1 MKRIISGV
9 IALTLLVS
17 LGLAGASCVPI
28 VQAKTGTIEVRVTD
42 APGNVTAIE
51 VTVSEVEVHKEVA
64 GEGEWT
70 PLTITGPNP
79 FDLIKIRDKEQ
90 LLVTGDVD
98 TARYTQIRMT
108 VDMVEVTYLEDG
120 VPTTVEATLPSGK
133 LKFVRPFDVVAG
145 GTTTLI
151 IDFDADKSVVFAG
164 ADKVIFKPVVKLS
177 IEHEVALALTVTTSA
192 ATDIATTS
200 ATLNGSLDD
209 LGSFTSVDVSFEY
222 GTTSGALDN
231 ETSPEEMSETG
242 TFSVALN
249 ELSLNSTYYFKAKA
263 EGDGT
268 ISYGDEL
275 SFATLPVAPTATTSA
290 ATDIATT
297 SATLNGSL
305 DDLGSFTSVDVSFE
319 YGTTSGAL
327 DNETSPEEMSET
339 GTFSVALNELSL
351 NSTYYFK
358 AKAEGDGTISYGD
371 ELSFTTPS

>member
-9 IALTLLVS
+9 IALTLLAS

-42 APGNVTAIE
+42 APPKYTVTQIIVE
-51 VTVSEVEVHKEVA
+51 ISEDEEEGGVQVHRA
-64 GEGEWT
+64 DDEGGGVWE
-70 PLTITGPNP
+70 TIDILEDQNP
-79 FDLIKIRDKEQ
+79 FVLYPDLLGLEQ
-90 LLVTGDVD
+90 VLAVGDVD
-98 TARYTQIRMT
+98 AGKYTQIRMT
-108 VDMVEVTYLEDG
+108 VEMVEVTYLENGDG
-120 VPTTVEATLPSGK
+120 EAKTVEATIPSGE

-151 IDFDADKSVVFAG
+151 IDFDADKSVVVTG
-164 ADKVIFKPVVKLS
+164 ADKVIFKPVVRLS

-231 ETSPEEMSETG
+231 ETNPEEMSETG

-249 ELSLNSTYYFKAKA
+249 ELSLNSTYYFRAKA

-268 ISYGDEL
+268 
-275 SFATLPVAPTATTSA
+275 V
-290 ATDIATT
+290 
-297 SATLNGSL
+297 
-305 DDLGSFTSVDVSFE
+305 
-319 YGTTSGAL
+319 
-327 DNETSPEEMSET
+327 
-339 GTFSVALNELSL
+339 
-351 NSTYYFK
+351 
-358 AKAEGDGTISYGD
+358 SYGD

>member
-1 MKRIISGV
+1 
-9 IALTLLVS
+9 
-17 LGLAGASCVPI
+17 
-28 VQAKTGTIEVRVTD
+28 
-42 APGNVTAIE
+42 
-51 VTVSEVEVHKEVA
+51 
-64 GEGEWT
+64 
-70 PLTITGPNP
+70 
-79 FDLIKIRDKEQ
+79 
-90 LLVTGDVD
+90 
-98 TARYTQIRMT
+98 
-108 VDMVEVTYLEDG
+108 
-120 VPTTVEATLPSGK
+120 
-133 LKFVRPFDVVAG
+133 
-145 GTTTLI
+145 
-151 IDFDADKSVVFAG
+151 
-164 ADKVIFKPVVKLS
+164 FKPVVKLS

-242 TFSVALN
+242 AFSAALTD
-249 ELSLNSTYYFKAKA
+249 LSLNSTYYFKAKA

-290 ATDIATT
+290 ATDITTT

-305 DDLGSFTSVDVSFE
+305 DDLGSFTSLDVSFE

-339 GTFSVALNELSL
+339 GTFSAALTDLSPDT
-351 NSTYYFK
+351 TYYFK